1 MVILTL
7 TEKGG
12 EPRQL
17 SFEKNE
23 ITIGRVQGNDVVL
36 PKGNV
41 SKRHCRIYIQ
51 DGHFSV
57 EDLKSTN
64 GTYVNGRKI
73 SEPTAL
79 TTADKVYVGDF
90 VARVDNATP
99 AEVPT
104 PPPPGNEAGSLSSA
118 LSRRPPPPPPR
129 ATGTMRTLVEEPEP
143 PQRNRSSSSMRLP
156 PPPPPRRDSRPIP
169 TLNDEE
175 PPTPNVTVPADID
188 LDDESLSSQ
197 PPRLNLPPLKP
208 VVPVSARQH
217 DGAESARHE
226 QLQNDEHDH
235 EPPTANRGRGLLP
248 RPAPGSGAPVL
259 TAPSDYPAW
268 LRKLLDGEG
277 VTAVYIS
284 APDSVEIERNG
295 RREPAAL
302 SPSDAETLA
311 DNLRALAGRG
321 TPRPSPE
328 ASVVNVTLPDG
339 SRLVAVFPP
348 AAAQVCAALHRASGV
363 QKSLG
368 DLASEGALSKEMQQ
382 VLEACSSTRR
392 NVIVSGDRRAAE
404 LLLQALANTIAS
416 RFRVV
421 VVADRVAAPGG
432 GTAWIKLT
440 TEPRNPDVMTA
451 AIALRPDYLIVDV
464 TAATTAA
471 DLLQECAVG
480 QEGVFAAVAARS
492 ASDALARLQAL
503 AGSALGGSS
512 SVRELLAGSFDLIV
526 HASTMNDGSVRI
538 LEIAEPRADHDGRLV
553 AEPLLTWRADE
564 GRNGGR
570 FQTTNAPSRL
580 AATLAARGVQVPA
593 SVLQR

>member
-23 ITIGRVQGNDVVL
+23 VTVGRVQGNDVVL

-90 VARVDNATP
+90 VVRVDNATP

-129 ATGTMRTLVEEPEP
+129 ATGTMRTLVEDPEP
-143 PQRNRSSSSMRLP
+143 PQRSRSSSAMRLPP

-169 TLNDEE
+169 PLHEDE

-188 LDDESLSSQ
+188 LDDESLASA

-208 VVPVSARQH
+208 VMPVPPVAARREP
-217 DGAESARHE
+217 DEELSEPVAEPE
-226 QLQNDEHDH
+226 H
-235 EPPTANRGRGLLP
+235 EPPTANRGRGLLARSAP
-248 RPAPGSGAPVL
+248 SAPA
-259 TAPSDYPAW
+259 TTSDYPGW
-268 LRKLLDGEG
+268 LRKQLEGEG
-277 VTAVYIS
+277 ATSIYVAGPDAVE
-284 APDSVEIERNG
+284 VERDG
-295 RREPAAL
+295 RREPVSL
-302 SPSDAETLA
+302 SPSESETLA

-321 TPRPSPE
+321 TPRPAPD
-328 ASVVNVTLPDG
+328 AVVVNVTLADG
-339 SRLVAVFPP
+339 ARLIAVFPP
-348 AAAQVCAALHRASGV
+348 AAAQVCAAIHHSTGAP
-363 QKSLG
+363 KSLG

-382 VLEACSSTRR
+382 VLEACTSTRR

-404 LLLQALANTIAS
+404 LLLQALANTITS
-416 RFRVV
+416 RSRVV
-421 VVADRVAAPGG
+421 VIADRVAAPGS
-432 GTAWIKLT
+432 AAPWIKLAP
-440 TEPRNPDVMTA
+440 EPRNPDIMTA

-464 TAATTAA
+464 TAASTAA

-480 QEGVFAAVAARS
+480 QEGVLAAVAARS
-492 ASDALARLQAL
+492 ASDALSRLQAL
-503 AGSALGGSS
+503 AGSALGGGS

-526 HASTMNDGSVRI
+526 HATTMNDGSVRVV
-538 LEIAEPRADHDGRLV
+538 EIAEPRSDLEGRVV

-580 AATLAARGVQVPA
+580 AATLAARGADVPA

>member
-23 ITIGRVQGNDVVL
+23 VTVGRVQGNDVVL

-90 VARVDNATP
+90 VVRVDNATP
-99 AEVPT
+99 AEIPT

-129 ATGTMRTLVEEPEP
+129 ATGTMRTLVEDPEP
-143 PQRNRSSSSMRLP
+143 PQRNRSSSAMRLPP

-169 TLNDEE
+169 PLHEEE

-188 LDDESLSSQ
+188 LDDESLSSA

-208 VVPVSARQH
+208 VMPVAARSH
-217 DGAESARHE
+217 EPEELAEEPEAER
-226 QLQNDEHDH
+226 
-235 EPPTANRGRGLLP
+235 EPPTANRGRGVVS
-248 RPAPGSGAPVL
+248 RSQPAPAL
-259 TAPSDYPAW
+259 TSDYPGW

-277 VTAVYIS
+277 TTAIYVS
-284 APDSVEIERNG
+284 SPDAVEVEREG
-295 RREPAAL
+295 KREPVTL
-302 SPSDAETLA
+302 SSSESETLA

-321 TPRPSPE
+321 TPRPAPD
-328 ASVVNVTLPDG
+328 ATVVNVTLADG
-339 SRLVAVFPP
+339 ARLVAVFPP
-348 AAAQVCAALHRASGV
+348 AAAQVCAAIHRSAGPPR
-363 QKSLG
+363 SLG

-404 LLLQALANTIAS
+404 LLLQAMANTIAS

-421 VVADRVAAPGG
+421 VMADRVAVPGG
-432 GTAWIKLT
+432 GAPWIKLT
-440 TEPRNPDVMTA
+440 PEPRNPDIMTA
-451 AIALRPDYLIVDV
+451 AIALRPDYLLVDV
-464 TAATTAA
+464 VAASTAA

-492 ASDALARLQAL
+492 ASDAISRLQAL
-503 AGSALGGSS
+503 AGSALGGGS

-526 HASTMNDGSVRI
+526 HASTMNDGTVRVT
-538 LEIAEPRADHDGRLV
+538 EIAEPRSDLEGRVV
-553 AEPLLTWRADE
+553 AEPLLTWRADD

-580 AATLAARGVQVPA
+580 AATLAARGVDVPA

>member
-17 SFEKNE
+17 SFDKNE
-23 ITIGRVQGNDVVL
+23 VTVGRVQGNDVVL
-36 PKGNV
+36 AKGNV

-90 VARVDNATP
+90 VVRVDNATP

-118 LSRRPPPPPPR
+118 LARRPPPPPPR
-129 ATGTMRTLVEEPEP
+129 ATGTMRTLVEDQEP
-143 PQRNRSSSSMRLP
+143 PGRDRRSSSSMRLP
-156 PPPPPRRDSRPIP
+156 PPPPPPRRDSRPLPAIEQG
-169 TLNDEE
+169 DDE

-188 LDDESLSSQ
+188 LDDESLSAQ
-197 PPRLNLPPLKP
+197 PPRLNVPPLKP
-208 VVPVSARQH
+208 VMPPPPSRAR
-217 DGAESARHE
+217 EPE
-226 QLQNDEHDH
+226 LPLEPPEL
-235 EPPTANRGRGLLP
+235 EPPTANRGRGVVT
-248 RPAPGSGAPVL
+248 RPPAAPPASGGE
-259 TAPSDYPAW
+259 YPGW
-268 LRKLLDGEG
+268 LQRLLDGEG
-277 VTAVYIS
+277 AAAVYV
-284 APDSVEIERNG
+284 AGPEAVEIERDG
-295 RREPAAL
+295 RREPVTL
-302 SPSDAETLA
+302 SPGDAETLA
-311 DNLRALAGRG
+311 DNLRSLSVRG
-321 TPRPSPE
+321 TPRPSPD
-328 ASVVNVTLPDG
+328 APVVNVTLPDG
-339 SRLVAVFPP
+339 ARLVAVFPP
-348 AAAQVCAALHRASGV
+348 AAAQVCAALHRSAGS
-363 QKSLG
+363 QRSLG
-368 DLASEGALSKEMQQ
+368 DLATEGALSHEMQQ

-404 LLLQALANTIAS
+404 VLLQALANTIAS
-416 RFRVV
+416 RHRVV
-421 VVADRVAAPGG
+421 VIADRVAAPGG
-432 GTAWIKLT
+432 AAAWIKLAP
-440 TEPRNPDVMTA
+440 EPRNAELMTA

-464 TAATTAA
+464 IAAATAA

-492 ASDALARLQAL
+492 ANDALSRLQAL
-503 AGSALGGSS
+503 AGSAMGGSN

-526 HASTMNDGSVRI
+526 HASTMSDGSLRV
-538 LEIAEPRADHDGRLV
+538 LEIAEPRADLEGRVV

-570 FQTTNAPSRL
+570 FQTTNARSRL
-580 AATLAARGVQVPA
+580 AATLAARGVEVPA
-593 SVLQR
+593 NVLQR

>member
-23 ITIGRVQGNDVVL
+23 VTVGRVQGNDVVL
-36 PKGNV
+36 AKGNV

-90 VARVDNATP
+90 VVRVDNATP

-129 ATGTMRTLVEEPEP
+129 TTGTMRTLVEDQEP
-143 PQRNRSSSSMRLP
+143 PRRDQRSSSSMRLP
-156 PPPPPRRDSRPIP
+156 PPPPPPRRDSRPIP
-169 TLNDEE
+169 ALSDDE
-175 PPTPNVTVPADID
+175 PLTPNVTVPADID
-188 LDDESLSSQ
+188 LDDESLSVQ
-197 PPRLNLPPLKP
+197 PPRLNVPPLKP
-208 VVPVSARQH
+208 VMPPPRQREY
-217 DGAESARHE
+217 DLPPEPPE
-226 QLQNDEHDH
+226 L
-235 EPPTANRGRGLLP
+235 EPPTANRGRAARASVALP
-248 RPAPGSGAPVL
+248 SSSTEYPG
-259 TAPSDYPAW
+259 W
-268 LRKLLDGEG
+268 LQRALEGEG
-277 VTAVYIS
+277 AAAIYVAGPEAVE
-284 APDSVEIERNG
+284 VERDG
-295 RREPAAL
+295 KREPVSL
-302 SPSDAETLA
+302 SPGDAETLA
-311 DNLRALAGRG
+311 DNLRSLASRG
-321 TPRPSPE
+321 TPRPSPD
-328 ASVVNVTLPDG
+328 APVVNVTLPDG
-339 SRLVAVFPP
+339 ARLVAVFPP
-348 AAAQVCAALHRASGV
+348 AAVQVCAALHRSTGS
-363 QKSLG
+363 QRSLA
-368 DLASEGALSKEMQQ
+368 DLASDGALSSEMQQ
-382 VLEACSSTRR
+382 VLEACSNTRR

-404 LLLQALANTIAS
+404 VVLQALANTIAS

-421 VVADRVAAPGG
+421 VIADRVAAPSGSA
-432 GTAWIKLT
+432 AWIKLT
-440 TEPRNPDVMTA
+440 PEPRTAEIMTA

-464 TAATTAA
+464 TAAGTAA

-492 ASDALARLQAL
+492 ANDALSRLQAL
-503 AGSALGGSS
+503 AGSGMGGGS

-526 HASTMNDGSVRI
+526 HASTMSDGSLRV
-538 LEIAEPRADHDGRLV
+538 LEIAEPRADLEGRVV

-570 FQTTNAPSRL
+570 FQTTNARSRL
-580 AATLAARGVQVPA
+580 AATLAARGVEVPA
-593 SVLQR
+593 NVLQR

>member
-17 SFEKNE
+17 SFEKSE
-23 ITIGRVQGNDVVL
+23 VTVGRVQGNDVVL

-90 VARVDNATP
+90 VVRVDNAMP

-129 ATGTMRTLVEEPEP
+129 TTGTMRTLVEDQEP
-143 PQRNRSSSSMRLP
+143 PRRDSRSSSSMRLP
-156 PPPPPRRDSRPIP
+156 PPPPPPRRDSRPLPSIE
-169 TLNDEE
+169 DE

-188 LDDESLSSQ
+188 LDDESLSAQ
-197 PPRLNLPPLKP
+197 PPRLNVPPLKP
-208 VVPVSARQH
+208 VLPVPPR
-217 DGAESARHE
+217 RHE
-226 QLQNDEHDH
+226 YDASPEPEL
-235 EPPTANRGRGLLP
+235 EPPTANRGRATLAKAQ
-248 RPAPGSGAPVL
+248 PAHSS
-259 TAPSDYPAW
+259 SDYPGW
-268 LRKLLDGEG
+268 LQNVLHGDGAASVYVAGPE
-277 VTAVYIS
+277 AVE
-284 APDSVEIERNG
+284 VERDG
-295 RREPAAL
+295 RREPVTL
-302 SPSDAETLA
+302 SPGDADTLA

-321 TPRPSPE
+321 TPRPAPD
-328 ASVVNVTLPDG
+328 ALVVNVTLSDG
-339 SRLVAVFPP
+339 ARLVAVFPP
-348 AAAQVCAALHRASGV
+348 AAAQVCAALHRSSG
-363 QKSLG
+363 QQRSLG
-368 DLASEGALSKEMQQ
+368 DLASDGAMSKEMQQ

-404 LLLQALANTIAS
+404 VLLQALANTIAS

-421 VVADRVAAPGG
+421 VIADRVAAPGG
-432 GTAWIKLT
+432 GAAWIKLAA
-440 TEPRNPDVMTA
+440 EPRSPEIMNA

-464 TAATTAA
+464 IAAGTAA

-492 ASDALARLQAL
+492 ANDALSRLQAL
-503 AGSALGGSS
+503 AGSGMGGST

-526 HASTMNDGSVRI
+526 HASTMNDGSLRV
-538 LEIAEPRADHDGRLV
+538 LEIAEPRADLEGRVV

-570 FQTTNAPSRL
+570 FQATNARSRL
-580 AATLAARGVQVPA
+580 AATLAARGVEVPGN
-593 SVLQR
+593 VLQR

>member
-23 ITIGRVQGNDVVL
+23 VTVGRVQGNDVVL

-90 VARVDNATP
+90 VVRVDNAAQ

-129 ATGTMRTLVEEPEP
+129 TTGTMRTLVGDDEP
-143 PQRNRSSSSMRLP
+143 RRDSRSSSAMRLPP

-169 TLNDEE
+169 ALSDEE

-188 LDDESLSSQ
+188 LDDESLSAQ

-208 VVPVSARQH
+208 VMPPPRRT
-217 DGAESARHE
+217 ESEPALE
-226 QLQNDEHDH
+226 MPDL
-235 EPPTANRGRGLLP
+235 EPPTANRGRGVVTKAPAAPPP
-248 RPAPGSGAPVL
+248 RPAAG
-259 TAPSDYPAW
+259 DYPGW
-268 LRKLLDGEG
+268 LRELLSGDG
-277 VTAVYIS
+277 AASVYVAGPEAIE
-284 APDSVEIERNG
+284 VERDG
-295 RREPAAL
+295 RREPVTL
-302 SPSDAETLA
+302 SSSDAETLA
-311 DNLRALAGRG
+311 DNLRTLASHG
-321 TPRPSPE
+321 TPRPSPD
-328 ASVVNVTLPDG
+328 APVVNVTLPDG
-339 SRLVAVFPP
+339 ARLVAVFPP
-348 AAAQVCAALHRASGV
+348 GAAQVCAALHRSAG
-363 QKSLG
+363 QQRSLE

-392 NVIVSGDRRAAE
+392 NVIISGDRRAAE
-404 LLLQALANTIAS
+404 VVLQALANTIAS

-421 VVADRVAAPGG
+421 VIADRVASPGG
-432 GTAWIKLT
+432 GAAWIKLAA
-440 TEPRNPDVMTA
+440 EPRSAEIMNA

-464 TAATTAA
+464 SAAGTAA

-492 ASDALARLQAL
+492 ANDALSRLQAL
-503 AGSALGGSS
+503 AGSGMGGST
-512 SVRELLAGSFDLIV
+512 SVRDLLAGSFDLIV
-526 HASTMNDGSVRI
+526 HASTMSDGTLRV
-538 LEIAEPRADHDGRLV
+538 LEIAEPRADTDGRVV

-570 FQTTNAPSRL
+570 FQTTNARSRL
-580 AATLAARGVQVPA
+580 AATLAARGVEVPA
-593 SVLQR
+593 NVLQR

>member
-23 ITIGRVQGNDVVL
+23 VTVGRVQGNDVVL

-90 VARVDNATP
+90 VVRVDNATP

-129 ATGTMRTLVEEPEP
+129 ATGTMRTLVEDPEP
-143 PQRNRSSSSMRLP
+143 PQRSRSSSAMRLPP
-156 PPPPPRRDSRPIP
+156 PPPPPRRDSRSIP
-169 TLNDEE
+169 PLHEDE

-188 LDDESLSSQ
+188 LDDESLSSA

-208 VVPVSARQH
+208 VMPVASRSQER
-217 DGAESARHE
+217 DELAEAPEHE
-226 QLQNDEHDH
+226 ER
-235 EPPTANRGRGLLP
+235 EPPTATRGRAQLAKSQ
-248 RPAPGSGAPVL
+248 PAPI
-259 TAPSDYPAW
+259 TSDYPNW

-277 VTAVYIS
+277 AAAIYVSGPDAV
-284 APDSVEIERNG
+284 ELERDG
-295 RREPAAL
+295 RREPVTL
-302 SPSDAETLA
+302 STSESETLA

-321 TPRPSPE
+321 TPRPAPD
-328 ASVVNVTLPDG
+328 APVVNVTLADG

-348 AAAQVCAALHRASGV
+348 AAAQVCAAIHRSAGAP
-363 QKSLG
+363 KSLG

-421 VVADRVAAPGG
+421 VIADRVAPPGG
-432 GTAWIKLT
+432 GAPWIKLAP
-440 TEPRNPDVMTA
+440 EPRNPDIMTA

-464 TAATTAA
+464 VAASTAA

-492 ASDALARLQAL
+492 ASDALSRLQAL
-503 AGSALGGSS
+503 AGSAMGGGN

-526 HASTMNDGSVRI
+526 HATTATDGSVRVV
-538 LEIAEPRADHDGRLV
+538 EIAEPRSDLEGRVV
-553 AEPLLTWRADE
+553 AEPLLTWHADE

-580 AATLAARGVQVPA
+580 AATLAARGVEVPA

>member
-23 ITIGRVQGNDVVL
+23 VTVGRVQGNDVVL

-90 VARVDNATP
+90 VVRVDNAQP
-99 AEVPT
+99 AEIPT

-129 ATGTMRTLVEEPEP
+129 ATGTMRTLAEEPEP
-143 PQRNRSSSSMRLP
+143 PQRSRSSSSMRLP
-156 PPPPPRRDSRPIP
+156 PPPPPPRRDSRPMP
-169 TLNDEE
+169 TINHDDE

-188 LDDESLSSQ
+188 LDDESLSAQ
-197 PPRLNLPPLKP
+197 PPRLNVPPLKP
-208 VVPVSARQH
+208 VVPVAP
-217 DGAESARHE
+217 RHE
-226 QLQNDEHDH
+226 ERAQRPISVDLDENEI
-235 EPPTANRGRGLLP
+235 EPPTANRGRALLGTP
-248 RPAPGSGAPVL
+248 SVL
-259 TAPSDYPAW
+259 TPSDYPAW
-268 LRKLLDGEG
+268 LRKLLDGDG
-277 VTAVYIS
+277 AAAVYIAGPES
-284 APDSVEIERNG
+284 IEIERNG
-295 RREPAAL
+295 RREPTAL
-302 SPSDAETLA
+302 SPSDADSLS
-311 DNLRALAGRG
+311 DNLRTLAGRG
-321 TPRPSPE
+321 TPRPAPD
-328 ASVVNVTLPDG
+328 APIVNVTLPDG
-339 SRLVAVFPP
+339 SHLVAIFPP
-348 AAAQVCAALHRASGV
+348 AAGQVCAALHRSTGV
-363 QKSLG
+363 HRTLG

-382 VLEACSSTRR
+382 VLEACSTTRR

-404 LLLQALANTIAS
+404 IVLQALAHTIAS
-416 RFRVV
+416 RFRVAV
-421 VVADRVAAPGG
+421 IADRLAAPAGG
-432 GTAWIKLT
+432 AAWIKLSS
-440 TEPRNPDVMTA
+440 EPRNAQLMSA

-464 TAATTAA
+464 ASAATAA

-492 ASDALARLQAL
+492 AGDALARLQAL
-503 AGSALGGSS
+503 AGAAMGGSS
-512 SVRELLAGSFDLIV
+512 SVRELLSGSFDLVV
-526 HASTMNDGSVRI
+526 HATSNEDGSVRI
-538 LEIAEPRADHDGRLV
+538 LEIAEPRADQDGRLV
-553 AEPLLTWRADE
+553 AEPLLHWRADE
-564 GRNGGR
+564 GGRNGGR

-580 AATLAARGVQVPA
+580 AATLAARGASVPA

>member
-23 ITIGRVQGNDVVL
+23 VTVGRVQGNDVVL

-90 VARVDNATP
+90 VVRVDNATP

-129 ATGTMRTLVEEPEP
+129 ATGTLRTLVEDPEP
-143 PQRNRSSSSMRLP
+143 PQRNRSSSAMRLPP

-169 TLNDEE
+169 ALSEDE

-188 LDDESLSSQ
+188 LDDESLSTA
-197 PPRLNLPPLKP
+197 PPRLNVPPLKP
-208 VVPVSARQH
+208 VMPVMPPVAARSQ
-217 DGAESARHE
+217 ERE
-226 QLQNDEHDH
+226 ELPEEEER
-235 EPPTANRGRGLLP
+235 EPPTANRGRGVLSKAAP
-248 RPAPGSGAPVL
+248 QAPGSADLPG
-259 TAPSDYPAW
+259 W
-268 LRKLLDGEG
+268 LRKLLDGDG
-277 VTAVYIS
+277 AAAVYVS
-284 APDSVEIERNG
+284 GPDAVEVERDG
-295 RREPAAL
+295 RREPATL
-302 SPSDAETLA
+302 TTSESETLA

-321 TPRPSPE
+321 VPRPAPD
-328 ASVVNVTLPDG
+328 APVVNVTLADG

-348 AAAQVCAALHRASGV
+348 AAAQVCAAIHRSSGAP
-363 QKSLG
+363 KSLG

-404 LLLQALANTIAS
+404 LLLQALAKTITS
-416 RFRVV
+416 RSRVV
-421 VVADRVAAPGG
+421 VIADRVATPGG
-432 GTAWIKLT
+432 GAPWVKLAP
-440 TEPRNPDVMTA
+440 EPRNPDIMTA

-464 TAATTAA
+464 IAASTAA

-492 ASDALARLQAL
+492 ASDALSRLQAL
-503 AGSALGGSS
+503 AGSALGGGS

-526 HASTMNDGSVRI
+526 HASTMNDGSLRVT
-538 LEIAEPRADHDGRLV
+538 EIAEPRADLEGRVV

-564 GRNGGR
+564 DRNGGR

-580 AATLAARGVQVPA
+580 AATLAARGVEVPA

>member
-23 ITIGRVQGNDVVL
+23 VTVGRVQGNDIVL

-90 VARVDNATP
+90 VVRVDNATP

-129 ATGTMRTLVEEPEP
+129 TTGTMRTLMEEPEP
-143 PQRNRSSSSMRLP
+143 PQRSRSSSSMRLP

-169 TLNDEE
+169 PLSEEE

-188 LDDESLSSQ
+188 LDDESLSSV
-197 PPRLNLPPLKP
+197 PPRLNVPPLKP
-208 VVPVSARQH
+208 VMPMA
-217 DGAESARHE
+217 ARHKTPE
-226 QLQNDEHDH
+226 PDAEESRSEPDAER

-248 RPAPGSGAPVL
+248 R
-259 TAPSDYPAW
+259 TAPSDYPGW

-277 VTAVYIS
+277 AAAVYITG
-284 APDSVEIERNG
+284 PDTIELEHNG
-295 RREPAAL
+295 RRETSTL
-302 SPSDAETLA
+302 SPGDAESLA
-311 DNLRALAGRG
+311 DHLRSLANRG
-321 TPRPSPE
+321 TPRPAPD
-328 ASVVNVTLPDG
+328 AAVVNVTLPDG

-348 AAAQVCAALHRASGV
+348 AAAQVSAALHRSVGT

-404 LLLQALANTIAS
+404 LLLQALAHTIGS
-416 RFRVV
+416 HHRVV
-421 VVADRVAAPGG
+421 VLADRVSAPSGA
-432 GTAWIKLT
+432 AWIKLAA
-440 TEPRNPDVMTA
+440 EPHHPEIMAA

-464 TAATTAA
+464 TAVTRAA
-471 DLLQECAVG
+471 DVLQECAVG

-492 ASDALARLQAL
+492 AGDALSRLQAL
-503 AGSALGGSS
+503 AGSALGGGS

-526 HASTMNDGSVRI
+526 HATTMNDGSVRV
-538 LEIAEPRADHDGRLV
+538 LEIAEPRTDLEGRLV

-570 FQTTNAPSRL
+570 FQTTNSPSRL
-580 AATLAARGVQVPA
+580 AATLAARGVPVPA
-593 SVLQR
+593 GVLQR